1 MIHGR
6 SRFLHDEFGPPPAPS
21 TLSAVSSHRQVLPSD
36 RRRLA
41 RLLDAD
47 LLFLLGTAGDV
58 IPVRALEEALRR
70 GPELGRAAADL
81 LLDPPDQPGW
91 DPLWLL
97 VYLGRFADP
106 RYGERL
112 VQYLAGAPEDDHYLF
127 GAGVEALAAP
137 GEEALEVVMGLLD
150 GGDARQ
156 RLLAC
161 AVLGNVGTSAA
172 RTRLEGLLREDPGLA
187 DVVAPALAWC
197 GERESVELLGWALPR
212 VAPEHRIEVEQAI
225 RQLHLGVR
233 PFGPLWSDWRLR
245 YRCDR
250 FWPVFDP
257 GWAGVAHLYRSDPG
271 LAGTRTVIPLR
282 TLDEVLNEAEA
293 EGPREPGTPICYRCG
308 APAEMRQGIE
318 SCEAHVEEIRARQL
332 ELVDELVQE
341 VEAIHGEMVEA
352 DEPLG
357 ELEEL
362 SDLFTLLVYAEAQ
375 WRDLAEEQDVIGGA
389 ARPDEVRALEWDVHL
404 AHVTVDTLRGLISEG
419 VETLE
424 GAWARLQPGAPTRAV
439 GARVEGGA
447 MVLARAHFRV
457 SDPELARRALDR
469 SVRLRPDLRKPGS
482 WSWREPGGGEDLGRV
497 ELKGTALTL
506 ECLTEERIARGRAL
520 LERVVGAPV
529 EHRATTVQGA
539 MDPFFEMGW
548 GNPRQGGETSPEWH

>member
-1 MIHGR
+1 M
-6 SRFLHDEFGPPPAPS
+6 
-21 TLSAVSSHRQVLPSD
+21 SSHRQVLPSD
-36 RRRLA
+36 RRRLT

-91 DPLWLL
+91 DPLWIL

-112 VQYLAGAPEDDHYLF
+112 AQYLVTAPGDDHYIF
-127 GAGVEALAAP
+127 GAGVEALAAA
-137 GEEALEVVMGLLD
+137 GEEALDTVHGLLAA
-150 GGDARQ
+150 GTEHH

-161 AVLGNVGTSAA
+161 SVLGNVGTPSA
-172 RTRLEGLLREDPGLA
+172 RRLLEEILREDPGFA
-187 DVVAPALAWC
+187 DLVAPALAWC
-197 GERESVELLGWALPR
+197 GDGESVELLGWALPR

-225 RQLHLGVR
+225 RQLHQGVR

-257 GWAGVAHLYRSDPG
+257 GWAGVAHLYRNDPG

-282 TLDEVLNEAEA
+282 TLQEVLEEADA
-293 EGPREPGTPICYRCG
+293 EGPSGGGAPICYRCG
-308 APAEMRQGIE
+308 EPAEMRQGIE
-318 SCEAHVEEIRARQL
+318 SCEAHVEEIRQRQL

-341 VEAIHGEMVEA
+341 VESIHGEMEEA
-352 DEPLG
+352 EEPLG

-389 ARPDEVRALEWDVHL
+389 ARPDEIRTLEWDVHL

-469 SVRLRPDLRKPGS
+469 SVRLRPDHRKPGA
-482 WSWREPGGGEDLGRV
+482 WSWREPGGTDDLGRV
-497 ELKGTALTL
+497 ELSGTALVL

-529 EHRATTVQGA
+529 EHRATTVQGS
-539 MDPFFEMGW
+539 MDPFLEMGW
-548 GNPRQGGETSPEWH
+548 GNPQREGEATPEWH